1 MCLHITIRNSTLRL
15 LLQFVLCG
23 ELRDDEIWPPRAY
36 AIRIVQYHYVE
47 DITRVGGLY
56 RLNINPD
63 CDSRRDLYEGT
74 V

>member
-1 MCLHITIRNSTLRL
+1 MLPFRFYVTL
-15 LLQFVLCG
+15 
-23 ELRDDEIWPPRAY
+23 
-36 AIRIVQYHYVE
+36 YVE
-47 DITRVGGLY
+47 DITRVRGLY